1 MTALQD
7 WLTSGP
13 VNPQNF
19 RSLVFGVLRMVPPQ
33 AQYPRAPKIMQRGLE
48 RC

>member
-7 WLTSGP
+7 WLNSGP
-13 VNPQNF
+13 VNPQNV
-19 RSLVFGVLRMVPPQ
+19 RSLVFGVLRMGPQ
-33 AQYPRAPKIMQRGLE
+33 QTHYPRAPKIMQRGLE

>member
-7 WLTSGP
+7 WLNSGP

-19 RSLVFGVLRMVPPQ
+19 RSLVFGVLRMGPQ
-33 AQYPRAPKIMQRGLE
+33 PVEYRRAPKIMQRGLE

>member
-7 WLTSGP
+7 WLNSGP
-13 VNPQNF
+13 VNPHTVT
-19 RSLVFGVLRMVPPQ
+19 SLVFGVLRMGPQ
-33 AQYPRAPKIMQRGLE
+33 PVDYPRAPKIMARGLE

>member
-7 WLTSGP
+7 WLNSGP

-19 RSLVFGVLRMVPPQ
+19 RSLVFGVLRMGPQ
-33 AQYPRAPKIMQRGLE
+33 QVSYSRAPKIMQRGLE

>member
-7 WLTSGP
+7 WLSSGP

-19 RSLVFGVLRMVPPQ
+19 KSLVFSALRVGPQ
-33 AQYPRAPKIMQRGLE
+33 PAEYRRGPKIMPRGLE

>member
-19 RSLVFGVLRMVPPQ
+19 KSLVYGVLRMGPQ
-33 AQYPRAPKIMQRGLE
+33 VADYSRAPKIMQRGLE

>member
-7 WLTSGP
+7 WLNSGP
-13 VNPQNF
+13 VNPQNV
-19 RSLVFGVLRMVPPQ
+19 RSLVFGVLRMGPQ
-33 AQYPRAPKIMQRGLE
+33 PVTYQRAPKIMQRGLE

>member
-7 WLTSGP
+7 WLNIGP

-19 RSLVFGVLRMVPPQ
+19 RSLVYGVLRMGSPHVE
-33 AQYPRAPKIMQRGLE
+33 YRRAPKIMARGLE

>member
-7 WLTSGP
+7 WLNSGP
-13 VNPQNF
+13 VNPQNV
-19 RSLVFGVLRMVPPQ
+19 RSLVFGVLRMGPAPVENR
-33 AQYPRAPKIMQRGLE
+33 RAPKIMQPGLE

>member
-7 WLTSGP
+7 WLNSGP

-19 RSLVFGVLRMVPPQ
+19 RSLVFGVLRMGSPQ
-33 AQYPRAPKIMQRGLE
+33 VHYSRAPKIMQRGLE

>member
-7 WLTSGP
+7 WLTGGP

-19 RSLVFGVLRMVPPQ
+19 KTLVFSALRVGPQ
-33 AQYPRAPKIMQRGLE
+33 QTEYRRAPKIMPRGIE

>member
-19 RSLVFGVLRMVPPQ
+19 KSLVFGVLRVGPQ
-33 AQYPRAPKIMQRGLE
+33 QTVYPRAPKIMRRGLE

>member
-7 WLTSGP
+7 WLNSGP

-19 RSLVFGVLRMVPPQ
+19 RSLVFGVLRMGSHHGGYQ
-33 AQYPRAPKIMQRGLE
+33 RAPKIMQRGLE

>member
-19 RSLVFGVLRMVPPQ
+19 KSLVFGVLRMGPQ
-33 AQYPRAPKIMQRGLE
+33 QPSYSRAPKIMVRGLE

>member
-7 WLTSGP
+7 WLNSGP
-13 VNPQNF
+13 VNPQNV
-19 RSLVFGVLRMVPPQ
+19 RSLVFGELRMGPAPVESR
-33 AQYPRAPKIMQRGLE
+33 RAPKIMQPGLE